1 MQFQE
6 CLAKASRECRCRLCD
21 STLCTSK
28 FSCESRQEIVLSLS
42 FCQDRYWRK
51 YSESICGQ
59 EDYVLSCR
67 CRRDRAND
75 VFNVVDRIR
84 YTSILCYTLICEINL
99 AFSIKCYVLKKS
111 VTFDCIVDVRLRF
124 FVKVDNLSVAS
135 AFEVEYAVVIPAML
149 VITDQETFRV
159 CGKSC
164 FTCSG
169 RPKKIAV
176 FSPFIS
182 VFAEQCMEAMPL
194 SGRK

>member
-1 MQFQE
+1 M
-6 CLAKASRECRCRLCD
+6 
-21 STLCTSK
+21 
-28 FSCESRQEIVLSLS
+28 
-42 FCQDRYWRK
+42 
-51 YSESICGQ
+51 
-59 EDYVLSCR
+59 
-67 CRRDRAND
+67 
-75 VFNVVDRIR
+75 VDRIR
-84 YTSILCYTLICEINL
+84 YTSILCYALICEINL

-111 VTFDCIVDVRLRF
+111 VTFNRIVDVRLRF
-124 FVKVDNLSVAS
+124 FVKVDNFSVAS

-164 FTCSG
+164 LPVPE

-182 VFAEQCMEAMPL
+182 VFAEQCMEAMPF

>member
-1 MQFQE
+1 MQFKE
-6 CLAKASRECRCRLCD
+6 CLSEASRECRCRLCD

-67 CRRDRAND
+67 CRRNRAND
-75 VFNVVDRIR
+75 VFNVIDRIR
-84 YTSILCYTLICEINL
+84 YTSILCYALICEINL

-111 VTFDCIVDVRLRF
+111 VTFDRIVDVRLRF
-124 FVKVDNLSVAS
+124 FVKVDNFSVAS
-135 AFEVEYAVVIPAML
+135 TFEVEYAVVIPAML
-149 VITDQETFRV
+149 VITDQERV
-159 CGKSC
+159 VLPVPE
-164 FTCSG
+164 

-182 VFAEQCMEAMPL
+182 VFAEQCMEAMPF